1 MLDNFTTR
9 VLDAMDDEHLFIN
22 KKTGSVYKIENNYTE
37 GALPTNPVVQTF
49 LDVKD
54 YMLLIGPK
62 LNDWFGEFEGLK
74 IDPDEDYDKLVEKI
88 IALGKDKHFILYRI
102 GIQKYSECNISVSI
116 ATDPKYRDLVD
127 WDDGYLLLPSNV
139 EIDQHTTGLL
149 ESAIEDVLNGT
160 LTSIQTIVSDDP
172 YADFEE
178 ACVTTNTEFDM
189 MVDDPDWIENVW
201 DYLQKNIPD
210 KLESNDIH
218 DYATAHRKV
227 TVTYEA
233 DEK

>member
-22 KKTGSVYKIENNYTE
+22 KKTGSVYKIENNYTK

-54 YMLLIGPK
+54 YMLLIDPK
-62 LNDWFGEFEGLK
+62 FNDGFGEVEGLN
-74 IDPDEDYDKLVEKI
+74 IDPDEGYNELVEQI
-88 IALGKDKHFILYRI
+88 IALGKDKHFILYHI
-102 GIQKYSECNISVSI
+102 GVKQYSECNISVSI
-116 ATDPKYRDLVD
+116 ATNPKYRDLVD
-127 WDDGYLLLPSNV
+127 WDDGYLLLPTDV

-189 MVDDPDWIENVW
+189 MVDDPNWIEDVW
-201 DYLQKNIPD
+201 NYLQKNIPD
-210 KLESNDIH
+210 KLESNNIH
-218 DYATAHRKV
+218 DYAAAHRKV

-233 DEK
+233 DKD

>member
-22 KKTGSVYKIENNYTE
+22 KKTGSVYKIENDYTK
-37 GALPTNPVVQTF
+37 GALPTNSIVKTF

-54 YMLLIGPK
+54 YMLLIDPK
-62 LNDWFGEFEGLK
+62 YNDWFDEFEGLN
-74 IDPDEDYDKLVEKI
+74 IDPDEDYDKLVEQI
-88 IALGKDKHFILYRI
+88 TALGKDKHFILYRI
-102 GIQKYSECNISVSI
+102 GVKQYSECNISVSI

-127 WDDGYLLLPSNV
+127 WDDGYLLLPSDV
-139 EIDQHTTGLL
+139 EIDQRTTGLL

-189 MVDDPDWIENVW
+189 MVDDPDWIEDVW

-218 DYATAHRKV
+218 DYAAAHRKV

-233 DEK
+233 DKN

>member
-1 MLDNFTTR
+1 MLDDFTTR

-22 KKTGSVYKIENNYTE
+22 KKTGSVYKIENDYTK
-37 GALPTNPVVQTF
+37 GALPTNSIVKTF

-54 YMLLIGPK
+54 YMVLIGPK
-62 LNDWFGEFEGLK
+62 YNDWFGEFEGLNV
-74 IDPDEDYDKLVEKI
+74 DPDEDYDELVEKV

-102 GIQKYSECNISVSI
+102 GVKQYSECNVSVSI
-116 ATDPKYRDLVD
+116 ATDPKYRELVD
-127 WDDGYLLLPSNV
+127 WDDGYLLLPSDV
-139 EIDQHTTGLL
+139 KIDQHTTGLL

-160 LTSIQTIVSDDP
+160 LTSIQAIVSDDV

-189 MVDDPDWIENVW
+189 MVDDPDWIEDVW

-218 DYATAHRKV
+218 DYAAAHRKV

-233 DEK
+233 DKD

>member
-22 KKTGSVYKIENNYTE
+22 KKTGSVYKIENNYTKD
-37 GALPTNPVVQTF
+37 AFPTNSVVKTF

-54 YMLLIGPK
+54 YMLLIDPK
-62 LNDWFGEFEGLK
+62 LNDWFGEFEGLNV
-74 IDPDEDYDKLVEKI
+74 DPDEDYDKLVEQI

-102 GIQKYSECNISVSI
+102 GIKEYSEGNFSVSI
-116 ATDPKYRDLVD
+116 ATDPKYRELVD
-127 WDDGYLLLPSNV
+127 WTDGYLLLPSDV
-139 EIDQHTTGLL
+139 EIDQRHTALL
-149 ESAIEDVLNGT
+149 ESAIEDALNGT

-178 ACVTTNTEFDM
+178 ACVTTNTEFNM
-189 MVDDPDWIENVW
+189 MVDDPYWIEDVW

-210 KLESNDIH
+210 KLESNNIH
-218 DYATAHRKV
+218 DYTAAHRKV

-233 DEK
+233 DKD